1 VSSLV
6 VINYSKNTCGLL
18 LLWKVVHERCCEVYD
33 TFHWTRAFV
42 IMLLL
47 IVRCGLFRIKDNV
60 ACSYVTEWLTEW
72 VIMLNNTDMSVCV
85 FVWLVLLMTET
96 VRVANVS
103 EDALLLSSVYVVCTV
118 YSDVTR
124 SNDLSP
130 DVLLVRPC
138 HGRWLFSDNSSCKW

>member
-1 VSSLV
+1 
-6 VINYSKNTCGLL
+6 
-18 LLWKVVHERCCEVYD
+18 
-33 TFHWTRAFV
+33 
-42 IMLLL
+42 
-47 IVRCGLFRIKDNV
+47 
-60 ACSYVTEWLTEW
+60 
-72 VIMLNNTDMSVCV
+72 MLNNTDMSVCV

-138 HGRWLFSDNSSCKW
+138 HGR